1 MLLQRNLIYT
11 ALTRAKKMG
20 VFIGTKNAIS
30 MAVKNRNVVPRNTR
44 LAQRIQELSSG
55 LGTNGLSRKSGQGNG
70 NGAQVELP
78 TPPLPG
84 RLF

>member
-1 MLLQRNLIYT
+1 
-11 ALTRAKKMG
+11 
-20 VFIGTKNAIS
+20 
-30 MAVKNRNVVPRNTR
+30 
-44 LAQRIQELSSG
+44 LSSG